1 MREGLR
7 VKRNSGGSRADRLA
21 LLFFLLMLFFT
32 AYNLFFGRYN
42 LMEIKKMKDNMGELD
57 KKLKALK
64 NENMKLEEELELVE
78 KESDFQLEKF
88 VREKMQL
95 QRPNERI
102 LLFKE

>member
-1 MREGLR
+1 MREGLWA
-7 VKRNSGGSRADRLA
+7 KRNSGGSRADRLA

-32 AYNLFFGRYN
+32 GYNLLFGRYN
-42 LMEIKKMKDNMGELD
+42 LMEIKKMKDNMEELD

-64 NENMKLEEELELVE
+64 NENMKLEEELELVQRDL
-78 KESDFQLEKF
+78 DFQLEKL

-102 LLFKE
+102 LLFKD

>member
-1 MREGLR
+1 MREGLWA
-7 VKRNSGGSRADRLA
+7 KRNFGDSRADRLA

-32 AYNLFFGRYN
+32 GYNLLYGRYN

-64 NENMKLEEELELVE
+64 NENMKLEEELDLAE
-78 KESDFQLEKF
+78 KDLDFQLEKL

-102 LLFKE
+102 LLFKD

>member
-1 MREGLR
+1 
-7 VKRNSGGSRADRLA
+7 
-21 LLFFLLMLFFT
+21 MLFFT

-78 KESDFQLEKF
+78 KDSDFQLEKF

>member
-1 MREGLR
+1 MREGLW

-32 AYNLFFGRYN
+32 GYNLLFGRYN
-42 LMEIKKMKDNMGELD
+42 LTEIKKMRDNMGELD

-64 NENMKLEEELELVE
+64 NENMKLEEELDLAE
-78 KESDFQLEKF
+78 KDLDFQLEKL

-95 QRPNERI
+95 QRPNEKI

>member
-1 MREGLR
+1 MREGLWA
-7 VKRNSGGSRADRLA
+7 KRNSGSSRADRLA

-32 AYNLFFGRYN
+32 AYNLLYGRYN

-64 NENMKLEEELELVE
+64 NENMKLEEELDLAE
-78 KESDFQLEKF
+78 KDLDFQLEKL

-95 QRPNERI
+95 QRPNEKI

>member
-1 MREGLR
+1 
-7 VKRNSGGSRADRLA
+7 
-21 LLFFLLMLFFT
+21 
-32 AYNLFFGRYN
+32 
-42 LMEIKKMKDNMGELD
+42 MEIKKMKDNMRELD

-78 KESDFQLEKF
+78 KDLDFQLEKL

-102 LLFKE
+102 LLFKD

>member
-1 MREGLR
+1 MREDLWA
-7 VKRNSGGSRADRLA
+7 KRNSGSSRADRLA

-42 LMEIKKMKDNMGELD
+42 LMEIKKMRDNMGELD
-57 KKLKALK
+57 KKLRVLK
-64 NENMKLEEELELVE
+64 SENMKLEKELELAE
-78 KESDFQLEKF
+78 KDLDFQLEKL

>member
-1 MREGLR
+1 MREGLE

-32 AYNLFFGRYN
+32 GYNLLFGRYN
-42 LMEIKKMKDNMGELD
+42 LTEIKKMRDNMVELD

-64 NENMKLEEELELVE
+64 SENMKLEEEIELAE
-78 KESDFQLEKF
+78 KDLDFQLEK
-88 VREKMQL
+88 VAREKMQL

-102 LLFKE
+102 LLFKD

>member
-1 MREGLR
+1 LR
-7 VKRNSGGSRADRLA
+7 AKRNSGDLRADRLA

-32 AYNLFFGRYN
+32 TYNLFFGRYN
-42 LMEIKKMKDNMGELD
+42 LMEIKRMKDNMEELD

-64 NENMKLEEELELVE
+64 NENMKLEGELELVE
-78 KESDFQLEKF
+78 KDLDFQLEKL

-95 QRPNERI
+95 QRPAERI

>member
-1 MREGLR
+1 
-7 VKRNSGGSRADRLA
+7 
-21 LLFFLLMLFFT
+21 MLFFT
-32 AYNLFFGRYN
+32 VYNLFFGRYN
-42 LMEIKKMKDNMGELD
+42 LTEIKKMKDNMEELD

-78 KESDFQLEKF
+78 KDLDSQLEKL

-102 LLFKE
+102 LLFKD

>member
-1 MREGLR
+1 MREDLWA
-7 VKRNSGGSRADRLA
+7 KRNSGGSRADRLA

-42 LMEIKKMKDNMGELD
+42 IMEIKKMRDNMEELD
-57 KKLKALK
+57 KKLRVLK
-64 NENMKLEEELELVE
+64 SENMKLEEELELVE
-78 KESDFQLEKF
+78 KDLDFQLEKL

-102 LLFKE
+102 LLFKD

>member
-32 AYNLFFGRYN
+32 GYNLLYGRYN
-42 LMEIKKMKDNMGELD
+42 LMEIKKMRDNMGELD
-57 KKLKALK
+57 KKLKALR

-78 KESDFQLEKF
+78 KDLDFQLEKL

-102 LLFKE
+102 LLFKD